1 MPGFSITLLLLPTTS
16 SPGPISSELLL
27 DLLDRPTSAPGWK
40 RSSGQPPPPI
50 IAAQE
55 APRADVAT
63 RELEGKAKL
72 RAADPGAFDAAIERV
87 CRALNAAEPEITR
100 MDSIAGDGDCGLTLQ
115 AGATGDRLF
124 PISAKS
130 CCF

>member
-1 MPGFSITLLLLPTTS
+1 M
-16 SPGPISSELLL
+16 
-27 DLLDRPTSAPGWK
+27 
-40 RSSGQPPPPI
+40 
-50 IAAQE
+50 
-55 APRADVAT
+55 AT